1 MAFLGAQL
9 TDFDGSGVFTSQILP
24 TLTHDYLTGSVYS
37 DEAGSLYVEQSMD
50 RENWDVV
57 NYSTNILFAN
67 VDSDLTKINSNDPI
81 TVTTHFA
88 FNEQLILPWVR
99 IRFETTSESDPTTFR
114 LHARTSD
121 SGVKY

>member
-1 MAFLGAQL
+1 MAFIGAQL

-24 TLTHDYLTGSVYS
+24 TLTHDYLTGVIVS
-37 DEAGSLYVEQSMD
+37 DEAGDFYIEQSKD
-50 RENWDVV
+50 RENWDVI

-67 VDSDLTKINSNDPI
+67 VDSDLTKINSNEAI
-81 TVTTHFA
+81 AVTAQFA
-88 FNEQLILPWVR
+88 FNEQLLLPYVR
-99 IRFETTSESDPTTFR
+99 IRFVTTSESDPTVFR